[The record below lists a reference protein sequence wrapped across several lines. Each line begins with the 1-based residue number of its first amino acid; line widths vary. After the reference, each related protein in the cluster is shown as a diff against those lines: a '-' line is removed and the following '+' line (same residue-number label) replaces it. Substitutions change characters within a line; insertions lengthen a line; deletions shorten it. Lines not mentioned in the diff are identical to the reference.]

1 MVSEERISENQL
13 IIPSLKVFSRR
24 KEGTTTSEL
33 IDILTEIMQPKGKD
47 AEIIPGRNDTYFS
60 QKVRNLR
67 SHSTFERDNLAEYK
81 NEKYYITKKGLDF
94 LEDKYEEYEYINS
107 GYFDT
112 EIQKRANLNLLND
125 NKKHF
130 IPEDEISEGK
140 LVTTVTK
147 TRKRSAKLR
156 EYAFDYYNK
165 IGEIKCA
172 VCGFDFEKRYGNY
185 GKNYIEFHH
194 INPISVYEENGE
206 ITNLEEAR
214 KNLVPLCSNCH
225 KIIHRNNITV
235 EQLKEVINNDER

>member
-1 MVSEERISENQL
+1 M
-13 IIPSLKVFSRR
+13 
-24 KEGTTTSEL
+24 
-33 IDILTEIMQPKGKD
+33 
-47 AEIIPGRNDTYFS
+47 
-60 QKVRNLR
+60 
-67 SHSTFERDNLAEYK
+67 
-81 NEKYYITKKGLDF
+81 
-94 LEDKYEEYEYINS
+94 
-107 GYFDT
+107 
-112 EIQKRANLNLLND
+112 ND

-165 IGEIKCA
+165 IGEIKCSA
-172 VCGFDFEKRYGNY
+172 CGFDFEERYGNY

-214 KNLVPLCSNCH
+214 KNLMPLCSNCH

-235 EQLKEVINNDER
+235 EQLKEVIKTNER